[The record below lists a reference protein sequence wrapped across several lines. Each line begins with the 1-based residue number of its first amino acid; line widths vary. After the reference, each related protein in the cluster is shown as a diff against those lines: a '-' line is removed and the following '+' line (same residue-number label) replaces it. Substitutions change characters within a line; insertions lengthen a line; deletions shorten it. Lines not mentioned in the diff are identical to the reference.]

1 MDSQGRIAFDVD
13 GQPDP
18 ANPADPTAEDP
29 FIFVR
34 DYTPTGSDP
43 AAETAPIEPVA
54 PPRPPVPAPAPE
66 PEQMPEPEPEPRI
79 EDLLAAAD
87 EPAAPQAPEPT
98 AIVEPAPVVAA
109 PAPAAA
115 RPPKQPRPPRQPKT
129 PREPRPQGWF
139 WRRLAIL
146 GGADGTILDR
156 VPTEQPRFVQMFFVL
171 AGTALVSALSM
182 LFALTTGV
190 QVLVWLAVPLAIVWA
205 LLIFNLD
212 RFLTST
218 MRSTRNIWR
227 LLGLAV
233 PRVLMAAIIG
243 FVVAEPIV
251 LQAFHNDIAR
261 EVTATN
267 LVQAQSD
274 QKAVTSGPEKK
285 ALDAASARLADL
297 QNQASTGIVKGTSS
311 DSASQK
317 AAQDT
322 VTKITGQMTDQQ
334 KVIDQARAL
343 YQCELTGQGA
353 GTVPGCTGV
362 QGDGASS
369 TAAKSQLDQAQQ
381 TYDALAAQLRQ
392 ANTDLESADS
402 SSKTATSA
410 TEAQNR
416 QQAKDQI
423 PTAEQAYKTALDA
436 YNARAASVAGTN
448 AGAVGLLSQ
457 ISALDRLSAKEPV
470 LGFAHWLIAALFFMI
485 ELLPVIVKVLTSWGE
500 PSLYEKAEAIA
511 KQVELDR
518 VTSKGYRDRAA
529 IIAEEAKHRAFA
541 DAHEAETAAAAS
553 DPAPASATA
562 PVPVST
568 PDPATAPTTA
578 LPVVTAE
585 AAPTAALPA
594 VTAET
599 APVAPAPP
607 AHTAPA
613 PPAPSGAPS
622 WPVPAHP
629 GVGSAHP
636 APASAH
642 PAPASGHPAPSSAH
656 PAPSS
661 AHPVAPAPQP
671 APPAVPDAARV

>member
-43 AAETAPIEPVA
+43 AEAPVDDEAVTTPIEPVV
-54 PPRPPVPAPAPE
+54 PPRPPVPEPAPASEGE
-66 PEQMPEPEPEPRI
+66 PDRI
-79 EDLLAAAD
+79 EELFSTA
-87 EPAAPQAPEPT
+87 EPAAPEPVVPEPT
-98 AIVEPAPVVAA
+98 PAPAVAA
-109 PAPAAA
+109 PAPAPTK
-115 RPPKQPRPPRQPKT
+115 PPKAPKP
-129 PREPRPQGWF
+129 PREPRPRGWF

-146 GGADGTILDR
+146 GGADGAILDR
-156 VPTEQPRFVQMFFVL
+156 VPSEQPRFVQMFFVL

-190 QVLVWLAVPLAIVWA
+190 QVLVWLAVPLAVVWA

-218 MRSTRNIWR
+218 MRSTRNFWR
-227 LLGLAV
+227 LLGLAI

-274 QKAVTSGPEKK
+274 QKAVATGPEKK
-285 ALDAASARLADL
+285 ALDAASTRLADL

-322 VTKITGQMTDQQ
+322 VTKITAQMTDQQ

-392 ANTDLESADS
+392 ANTDLESADA

-410 TEAQNR
+410 TETQNR

-423 PTAEQAYKTALDA
+423 PAAEQAYKAALDA
-436 YNARAASVAGTN
+436 YNARAADVAGTN

-485 ELLPVIVKVLTSWGE
+485 ELLPVIVKVLTSWGD

-541 DAHEAETAAAAS
+541 DAHEAEVAAASAEPATPVEAAPAPAGAADHAPAAAAGAADHS
-553 DPAPASATA
+553 
-562 PVPVST
+562 
-568 PDPATAPTTA
+568 PDAPTTA
-578 LPVVTAE
+578 LPVTPPAAVPAHRAE
-585 AAPTAALPA
+585 PPHVAA
-594 VTAET
+594 
-599 APVAPAPP
+599 APP
-607 AHTAPA
+607 AAA
-613 PPAPSGAPS
+613 GAPS

-629 GVGSAHP
+629 GVA
-636 APASAH
+636 
-642 PAPASGHPAPSSAH
+642 SAH

-661 AHPVAPAPQP
+661 AHPTAPAERPES
-671 APPAVPDAARV
+671 ARV

>member
-1 MDSQGRIAFDVD
+1 MSYSAHRPGRMDSQGRIAFDVD
-13 GQPDP
+13 GQTAPE
-18 ANPADPTAEDP
+18 NPADPTAEDP

-34 DYTPTGSDP
+34 GYTPAGSESADAE
-43 AAETAPIEPVA
+43 AATAPIEPVV
-54 PPRPPVPAPAPE
+54 PPRPPVP
-66 PEQMPEPEPEPRI
+66 
-79 EDLLAAAD
+79 
-87 EPAAPQAPEPT
+87 
-98 AIVEPAPVVAA
+98 EPAPIA
-109 PAPAAA
+109 
-115 RPPKQPRPPRQPKT
+115 PPKPPKDPKP
-129 PREPRPQGWF
+129 PREPRPQGWLL
-139 WRRLAIL
+139 RRLAIL
-146 GGADGTILDR
+146 GGADGAILDR
-156 VPTEQPRFVQMFFVL
+156 VPSEQPRFVQMFFVL

-218 MRSTRNIWR
+218 MRSTRNVWR
-227 LLGLAV
+227 LLGLAL

-274 QKAVTSGPEKK
+274 QKSVADGPEKK
-285 ALDAASARLADL
+285 ALDAASTRLTDL

-322 VTKITGQMTDQQ
+322 VTKVTAQMADQQ
-334 KVIDQARAL
+334 KVIDSARAV

-362 QGDGASS
+362 KGDGASS
-369 TAAKSQLDQAQQ
+369 AAAKSQLDQAQQ

-423 PTAEQAYKTALDA
+423 PTAEQSYKTALDA

-485 ELLPVIVKVLTSWGE
+485 ELLPVIVKVLTSWGD

-518 VTSKGYRDRAA
+518 VTSRGYRDRAA
-529 IIAEEAKHRAFA
+529 IIAEDAKHRAFA
-541 DAHEAETAAAAS
+541 EAHEAEVAAASSVAAAS
-553 DPAPASATA
+553 DPAPVGVSD
-562 PVPVST
+562 PIPVSV
-568 PDPATAPTTA
+568 PDPAPEAPTTV
-578 LPVVTAE
+578 LPVVS
-585 AAPTAALPA
+585 
-594 VTAET
+594 
-599 APVAPAPP
+599 APA
-607 AHTAPA
+607 HLAPA

-629 GVGSAHP
+629 AVGSAHP
-636 APASAH
+636 APTSAH
-642 PAPASGHPAPSSAH
+642 PSALASRPE
-656 PAPSS
+656 
-661 AHPVAPAPQP
+661 
-671 APPAVPDAARV
+671 AARV

>member
-1 MDSQGRIAFDVD
+1 MSYSAHRPGRMYSQGRIAFDVD

-34 DYTPTGSDP
+34 DYTPSGSDPAEAATGSDP
-43 AAETAPIEPVA
+43 AEEASTAPIEPV
-54 PPRPPVPAPAPE
+54 VPPAPE
-66 PEQMPEPEPEPRI
+66 PSSTPAAEAKPATRI
-79 EDLLAAAD
+79 EDLFAAAED
-87 EPAAPQAPEPT
+87 PAAQPQPEPESLPGP
-98 AIVEPAPVVAA
+98 EPVPVVAA
-109 PAPAAA
+109 PAAAM
-115 RPPKQPRPPRQPKT
+115 PPKQPKPPKRPKQ
-129 PREPRPQGWF
+129 PREPRPRGWF

-218 MRSTRNIWR
+218 MRSTRNLWR
-227 LLGLAV
+227 LLGLAI

-285 ALDAASARLADL
+285 ALDAASTRLADL

-343 YQCELTGQGA
+343 YQCELTGEGA

-369 TAAKSQLDQAQQ
+369 DAAKSQLDQAQQ

-402 SSKTATSA
+402 SSKSATSA
-410 TEAQNR
+410 SESQNR

-423 PTAEQAYKTALDA
+423 PAAEQAYKTALDA

-485 ELLPVIVKVLTSWGE
+485 ELLPVIVKVLTSWGD

-529 IIAEEAKHRAFA
+529 IIAEESRHRAFA
-541 DAHEAETAAAAS
+541 DAHEAETAAAA
-553 DPAPASATA
+553 DPDPVPAAPVQPAPAAPAAAPDA
-562 PVPVST
+562 PV
-568 PDPATAPTTA
+568 TAPTTA
-578 LPVVTAE
+578 LPTAS
-585 AAPTAALPA
+585 
-594 VTAET
+594 AE
-599 APVAPAPP
+599 PAPATQAVPS

-613 PPAPSGAPS
+613 TPAPSGAPS

-629 GVGSAHP
+629 GV
-636 APASAH
+636 ASAH
-642 PAPASGHPAPSSAH
+642 PAPASAH

-671 APPAVPDAARV
+671 APPTAPDAARV

>member
-1 MDSQGRIAFDVD
+1 MSYSAHRPGRMDSQGRIAFDVD
-13 GQPDP
+13 GQNDP

-34 DYTPTGSDP
+34 DYTPAGSDP
-43 AAETAPIEPVA
+43 AAAEAETAPVEPIVPPRPSVPEPATSAAPAEAVPEAPEPAPADVEAVFAAAEAPVA
-54 PPRPPVPAPAPE
+54 PSRPVK
-66 PEQMPEPEPEPRI
+66 
-79 EDLLAAAD
+79 
-87 EPAAPQAPEPT
+87 
-98 AIVEPAPVVAA
+98 
-109 PAPAAA
+109 
-115 RPPKQPRPPRQPKT
+115 PPKQPKA

-146 GGADGTILDR
+146 GGADGAILDR
-156 VPTEQPRFVQMFFVL
+156 VPSEQPRFVQMFFVL

-190 QVLVWLAVPLAIVWA
+190 QVLVWLAVPLAVVWA

-218 MRSTRNIWR
+218 MRSTRSVWR
-227 LLGLAV
+227 LLGLAL

-274 QKAVTSGPEKK
+274 QKAVATGPEKK
-285 ALDAASARLADL
+285 ALDAASQRLADL

-322 VTKITGQMTDQQ
+322 VTKVTAQMADQQ

-369 TAAKSQLDQAQQ
+369 AAAKSQLDQAQQ

-402 SSKTATSA
+402 SSKSATSA
-410 TEAQNR
+410 SEAQNR

-423 PTAEQAYKTALDA
+423 PAAEQAYKTALDA
-436 YNARAASVAGTN
+436 YNARAADVAGTN

-485 ELLPVIVKVLTSWGE
+485 ELLPVIVKVLTSWGD

-529 IIAEEAKHRAFA
+529 IIAEEARHRAFA
-541 DAHEAETAAAAS
+541 DAHEAETASAAAAADTS
-553 DPAPASATA
+553 ESPTSAESPTPAEPANPARSEPAAAPAQVA
-562 PVPVST
+562 
-568 PDPATAPTTA
+568 
-578 LPVVTAE
+578 AE
-585 AAPTAALPA
+585 PHLAQGAAS
-594 VTAET
+594 
-599 APVAPAPP
+599 
-607 AHTAPA
+607 
-613 PPAPSGAPS
+613 SGAAS

-629 GVGSAHP
+629 GVASAHPAPGSAHP
-636 APASAH
+636 APGSAH
-642 PAPASGHPAPSSAH
+642 PASPET
-656 PAPSS
+656 
-661 AHPVAPAPQP
+661 
-671 APPAVPDAARV
+671 ARV